1 MVNLKTKFIG
11 LELKSPII
19 AGSCGLTSEVSKIE
33 EIALSGAGAIVLKS
47 IFEEQ
52 INMDASKALTDNS
65 YPESA
70 DYIQNYIRANTVQQH
85 IDLVKAVKNKVNI
98 PVIASINC
106 LRDGEWISFASELEK
121 AGADALELNAFILPM
136 DEFAESV
143 EVENMYFD
151 IVKHVKKVVKIPV
164 IVKISHYFTNLP
176 AFVSKLKAYGADID
190 IERIAVGAASVFSM
204 PADLRTTLRW
214 TGILSGK
221 DKLLQ
226 LSSST
231 GVHNGEAVVK
241 LLLAG
246 ATTVQVCSAMYEQG
260 IGTIRTM
267 NHFLNSWMDK
277 KGFES
282 IDEFRGRL
290 SYVDAGNAARYER
303 AQFMKY
309 FSDHK

>member
-176 AFVSKLKAYGADID
+176 AL
-190 IERIAVGAASVFSM
+190 
-204 PADLRTTLRW
+204 
-214 TGILSGK
+214 
-221 DKLLQ
+221 
-226 LSSST
+226 
-231 GVHNGEAVVK
+231 
-241 LLLAG
+241 
-246 ATTVQVCSAMYEQG
+246 
-260 IGTIRTM
+260 
-267 NHFLNSWMDK
+267 
-277 KGFES
+277 
-282 IDEFRGRL
+282 
-290 SYVDAGNAARYER
+290 
-303 AQFMKY
+303 
-309 FSDHK
+309 

>member
-143 EVENMYFD
+143 EVTSSISFL
-151 IVKHVKKVVKIPV
+151 ISGRVVRRKSNQRCPS
-164 IVKISHYFTNLP
+164 KASSRARSFRISVTSFSWLI
-176 AFVSKLKAYGADID
+176 AFIS
-190 IERIAVGAASVFSM
+190 FFF
-204 PADLRTTLRW
+204 
-214 TGILSGK
+214 
-221 DKLLQ
+221 
-226 LSSST
+226 
-231 GVHNGEAVVK
+231 
-241 LLLAG
+241 
-246 ATTVQVCSAMYEQG
+246 CS
-260 IGTIRTM
+260 
-267 NHFLNSWMDK
+267 
-277 KGFES
+277 
-282 IDEFRGRL
+282 
-290 SYVDAGNAARYER
+290 
-303 AQFMKY
+303 
-309 FSDHK
+309 

>member
-1 MVNLKTKFIG
+1 M
-11 LELKSPII
+11 
-19 AGSCGLTSEVSKIE
+19 TSEVSKIE

-143 EVENMYFD
+143 EVENMYFQ
-151 IVKHVKKVVKIPV
+151 
-164 IVKISHYFTNLP
+164 SL
-176 AFVSKLKAYGADID
+176 
-190 IERIAVGAASVFSM
+190 
-204 PADLRTTLRW
+204 LRTGYRYRTDSCR
-214 TGILSGK
+214 SGFCVQYAGRFE
-221 DKLLQ
+221 DNFALDRN
-226 LSSST
+226 S
-231 GVHNGEAVVK
+231 VGE
-241 LLLAG
+241 
-246 ATTVQVCSAMYEQG
+246 
-260 IGTIRTM
+260 R
-267 NHFLNSWMDK
+267 
-277 KGFES
+277 
-282 IDEFRGRL
+282 
-290 SYVDAGNAARYER
+290 
-303 AQFMKY
+303 
-309 FSDHK
+309 